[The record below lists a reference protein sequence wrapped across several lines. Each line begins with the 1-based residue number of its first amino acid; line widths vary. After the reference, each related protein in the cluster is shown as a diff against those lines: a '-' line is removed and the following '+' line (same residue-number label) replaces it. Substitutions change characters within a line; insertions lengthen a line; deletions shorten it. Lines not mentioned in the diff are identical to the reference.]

1 MPRPAIQ
8 RVSDPRVLASP
19 TRVEIVGLLQTHGAL
34 AIRELAAHLDRAADG
49 LYHHVRV
56 LLTAGIVREQGQR
69 RTGTRSEAVYAL
81 VARRVEA
88 GDARK
93 TEGRAGLI
101 AAGQTAL
108 RLAGRE
114 FAAAIEA
121 CPPAKRPRFVR
132 LSRQRAW
139 LSGPALEK
147 ARRLIGR
154 LERLLARE
162 TVRRRGRLYVVTT
175 VILPVVKRKRT

>member
-1 MPRPAIQ
+1 MARPTMQ

-19 TRVEIVGLLQTHGAL
+19 LRVEIVGLLQTHGAL
-34 AIRELAAHLDRAADG
+34 AIRELAVHMDRAADG

-56 LLTAGIVREQGQR
+56 LLTAGIVREQGR
-69 RTGTRSEAVYAL
+69 RRAGTRNEAVYAL
-81 VARRVEA
+81 VARRVGT
-88 GDARK
+88 GDLRK

-114 FAAAIEA
+114 FAAAVEA
-121 CPPAKRPRFVR
+121 CPPGRRPTFLR

-139 LSGPALEK
+139 LSGPALDK
-147 ARRLIGR
+147 ARQLVGR

-162 TVRRRGRLYVVTT
+162 NVRRRGRLYVVTT
-175 VILPVVKRKRT
+175 VIVPAGKRRRT

>member
-1 MPRPAIQ
+1 M
-8 RVSDPRVLASP
+8 
-19 TRVEIVGLLQTHGAL
+19 VGLLQTHGAL
-34 AIRELAAHLDRAADG
+34 AIRELAAHLDRTADG

-56 LLTAGIVREQGQR
+56 LLTAGIVREQGR
-69 RTGTRSEAVYAL
+69 RRSGTRYESIYAL
-81 VARRVEA
+81 VARRVVA

-93 TEGRAGLI
+93 TESRAGLI

-121 CPPAKRPRFVR
+121 CPPGKRPTFLR

-139 LSGPALEK
+139 LSGPALDQ
-147 ARRLIGR
+147 ARRLVGR
-154 LERLLARE
+154 LESLLARE

-175 VILPVVKRKRT
+175 VILPVVKRKRS